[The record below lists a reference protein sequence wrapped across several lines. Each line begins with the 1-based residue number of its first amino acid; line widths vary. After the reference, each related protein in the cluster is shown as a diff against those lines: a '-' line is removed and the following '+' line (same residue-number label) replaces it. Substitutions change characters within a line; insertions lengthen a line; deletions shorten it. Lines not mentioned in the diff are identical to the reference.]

1 MKKTFISIVGTI
13 VVSAFVLTSCGST
26 SEAAKTEA
34 DQTADETASAADDA
48 AQIETDAANQTAED
62 ASSTADNPAL
72 IIDTTAQ
79 ESQEEA
85 EKAAKEAQEAQ
96 EAADKAAAEK
106 AAKEEQE
113 AKEAADKAAAEKAA
127 KEAQE
132 KKLQEI
138 KAAQEAQAKKLQEAK
153 EAAEKK
159 AKEAQAAK
167 EAADKA
173 AAEKAAADAE
183 KKAEADKSAAV
194 LKKRFVKKTLPANLT
209 VGAKGDKKAVV
220 ETDPAVVSVINEGKG
235 KFIQSFYTDGE
246 KEITLEYSLY
256 IPENVDYSKKYPLV
270 MYIPDASAASK
281 SAKEIVEQYFGADIW
296 VSADEQKKHEC
307 FVYVPAF
314 SGVAVDDNY
323 QVFKEVDVA
332 VSILKTLVQNYNIDS
347 SRIYATGQSMGCM
360 TSLYLESQYPDL
372 FAASLYVSGQW
383 WAPNLSSLK
392 DAKFFYIT
400 AEGDEK
406 ATSGQQDVM
415 DLIGK
420 SNYAYGTWSAKE
432 SADVQ
437 NANAKNLISQKKNA
451 NFIRFTKGSVLSDST
466 DSKTSTASTASKT
479 SANSKNSKTSATSK
493 NSTNSKNT
501 ANSSSNT
508 EVKSEH
514 NASFNYGYEIE
525 AVRDWLFEQKS
536 ENSLLDKVIK
546 AAN

>member
-1 MKKTFISIVGTI
+1 MKKSFISIIGTI
-13 VVSAFVLTSCGST
+13 VISAFVFTSCGST

-34 DQTADETASAADDA
+34 DQAADETASAADEA
-48 AQIETDAANQTAED
+48 AQTVTDAANQTAED
-62 ASSTADNPAL
+62 VSSAADNAAL
-72 IIDTTAQ
+72 IVDTAAQ
-79 ESQEEA
+79 ESQEA
-85 EKAAKEAQEAQ
+85 ADKAAKEAQEAK
-96 EAADKAAAEK
+96 EAADKAA
-106 AAKEEQE
+106 KEAQE

-132 KKLQEI
+132 
-138 KAAQEAQAKKLQEAK
+138 AQKAK
-153 EAAEKK
+153 EAAEK
-159 AKEAQAAK
+159 AEKEAQAAK
-167 EAADKA
+167 EAADKV
-173 AAEKAAADAE
+173 AAEKAAAEAE

-194 LKKRFVKKTLPANLT
+194 LRKRFVKKTLPANLT

-296 VSADEQKKHEC
+296 VSAAEQKKHES

-314 SGVAVDDNY
+314 SGIAVDDNY
-323 QVFKEVDVA
+323 EVFKEVDVA
-332 VSILKTLVQNYNIDS
+332 VSILKTLVQNYNIDPN
-347 SRIYATGQSMGCM
+347 RIYATGQSMGCM

-383 WAPNLSSLK
+383 WAPKLSSIK

-479 SANSKNSKTSATSK
+479 AANSKNSKTSATSK

-501 ANSSSNT
+501 ANSNSNT

-525 AVRDWLFEQKS
+525 AVRDWLFEQKND
-536 ENSLLDKVIK
+536 NSLLKSLIDNVK
-546 AAN
+546 